1 MFLWKIQS
9 IGEKIEDQAL
19 QPTISTL
26 SGMEPIAV
34 SSRPPRNRGD
44 IHPDGQRFLIAKN
57 EQAGETPTD
66 LILVQNWFEEL
77 KRLVPTE

>member
-1 MFLWKIQS
+1 MFQVCSWKIQS
-9 IGEKIEDQAL
+9 IGEEIEDQ
-19 QPTISTL
+19 
-26 SGMEPIAV
+26 PIAV